1 MQPYNIRCTSSE
13 VTFFSGLFSILLLP
27 TRRISI
33 MTRNP
38 RALFLIVA
46 VGVVLFVSV
55 LFLQHQQHQVQPPAS
70 FSDAIHQAWAIGG
83 YRASNAAKK
92 KEKGTVF
99 DQFYHAM
106 HHPRSPS
113 INEREVERL

>member
-1 MQPYNIRCTSSE
+1 MRPYNFRCTSSE
-13 VTFFSGLFSILLLP
+13 VTVSSGLFSIRLLP
-27 TRRISI
+27 TIRISI

-38 RALFLIVA
+38 RALFLMVA

-55 LFLQHQQHQVQPPAS
+55 LFLQHQQVKPPSS

-83 YRASNAAKK
+83 YRAPDAAKK

-113 INEREVERL
+113 MNEREVERL